1 MKRFINPTVP
11 WESSPVP
18 PVAALQ
24 IVPKAPAA
32 QKRRPIRFR
41 GRSFM
46 ALVLAPESP
55 ADDWLL
61 ELDQLTARSPGFF
74 GGRPVVLDVSSL
86 KPNARA
92 MSELL
97 TELESRGVRT
107 IGVEG
112 CDPKILEGQHARL
125 AMPIGGRAAGEVSAP
140 EAPAPQATSMVIDQ
154 PVRSG
159 QTIVFPHGDLTICG
173 SVASGAEI
181 VAAGSIHVY
190 GALRGRAIAGS
201 SGNSKAR
208 IFCRKLEAELLAI
221 DGVYM
226 TTEDLDP
233 SLHGKPARAWLDGET
248 LSVAALD

>member
-1 MKRFINPTVP
+1 L
-11 WESSPVP
+11 SQ
-18 PVAALQ
+18 AALQ
-24 IVPKAPAA
+24 IVPKQPAA

-46 ALVLAPESP
+46 ALVLAPEPPSE
-55 ADDWLL
+55 DWLG
-61 ELDQLTARSPGFF
+61 ELDQLTQRSPGFF
-74 GGRPVVLDVSSL
+74 GGRPVVLDLS
-86 KPNARA
+86 A
-92 MSELL
+92 MRPTPRSFTALL
-97 TELESRGVRT
+97 AELEARKVRV

-112 CDPKILEGQHARL
+112 CDARCFEGAYAHL
-125 AMPIGGRAAGEVSAP
+125 AMPIGGRAAGEMSAP
-140 EAPAPQATSMVIDQ
+140 EAPTPQATSLTIDQ

-159 QTIVFPHGDLTICG
+159 QSVAFPNGDVTVCG

-201 SGNSKAR
+201 GGASPGKAR

-226 TTEDLDP
+226 TTDELDP
-233 SLHGKPARAWLDGET
+233 KLRGRPARAWLEGDT
-248 LSVAALD
+248 LRVAALD